1 MKNLLSIRTLSVVG
15 MLMVIIHC
23 GYAQEEEK
31 EDEDYMFE
39 MSLEELLQVE
49 VTTAS
54 NRAEK
59 LNKAPA
65 TIIVVT
71 EQEINERGYLELY
84 DVLNDLPGFDLS
96 RAFGDDNY
104 YAYIRGYRKT
114 TSDQMLLMI
123 DGIIMNHLY
132 NNNMNAYAMY
142 PLQNIKQIE
151 VVYGPASAIYGP
163 NAFTGV
169 INIITKKDKG
179 SSVLAS
185 TGQNNTN
192 IVDLHFSQTADDL
205 SINLSGRLYQSDGP
219 DLEGRTPM
227 LEEELFTNPYYW
239 GDFAQTDF
247 TGYNSA
253 IESNFINASVGF
265 KGLTVGWTNYFYE
278 SGLGSEFAG
287 GTSLNAGMW
296 QFQENTFYGR
306 YEVSN
311 DKLSSKTLLRYRRS
325 DIPGSSTFLWRWL
338 TQGADTVVVAPG
350 NSLTGYGLEQDIPNN
365 GTADETYVVDV
376 NYQYAE
382 YWQANNAGFSFFQ
395 DFTYNASTDLVVNF
409 GIKYDRRV
417 LNRDYVINTSEVGRE
432 YIHRLDDP
440 TRTPLNPAVISS
452 FPFPARPD
460 DATIDQENHNT
471 LDDRGAYI
479 QAQYSPSSVVTVVG
493 GLRYDYNSAWKE
505 VWSPRIGIVAQPSNE
520 FVAKAFFGTAFLEP
534 SARILYGGWQG
545 SLSNDNLEPEKM
557 RTFEVSA
564 AYTKSIWSVGLNAF
578 YNTAPDAIGQ
588 VRVPGVGR
596 VPVNLG
602 SRRMFGLEANG
613 KVLISNKGSFLSKF
627 RGDLYVSYINSEED
641 LSDTGDFVETGNM
654 APIKVKAILTGH
666 ILDRMSISLQ
676 NRYISEINTV
686 SSNPLGTIDAFFV
699 TDAFIQYNNLL
710 AEGISLGMKVYNI
723 LDVDYFHPGY
733 RDADAGEESVNHALL
748 NTSWYNSRLPQ
759 PGRTFMVTLKYN
771 F

>member
-1 MKNLLSIRTLSVVG
+1 MKHLQLLRLFFIGAFFALSQV
-15 MLMVIIHC
+15 
-23 GYAQEEEK
+23 GYAQEEQT
-31 EDEDYMFE
+31 EDENFMFE
-39 MSLEELLQVE
+39 MTLEELLQVE

-65 TIIVVT
+65 TIIVIT

-84 DVLNDLPGFDLS
+84 DVLHDLPGFDLS

-104 YAYIRGYRKT
+104 YAYVRGYRKT

-132 NNNMNAYAMY
+132 NNNMNGYAQY
-142 PLQNIKQIE
+142 PLQNVKQIE
-151 VVYGPASAIYGP
+151 IVYGPASAIYGP

-169 INIITKKDKG
+169 INLITKKEG
-179 SSVLAS
+179 ESSVLTS
-185 TGQNNTN
+185 VGQNNTN
-192 IVDLHFSQTADDL
+192 IIDLHFSQKVDEL
-205 SINLSGRLYQSDGP
+205 SINMSGRLYQSAGP

-247 TGYNSA
+247 TGYNSP
-253 IESNFINASVGF
+253 IESNFLNTSVSF
-265 KGLTVGWTNYFYE
+265 KGLTVGLINFFYE

-287 GTSLNAGMW
+287 GTSLNAGTW
-296 QFQENTFYGR
+296 QFKENTIYGK

-325 DIPGSSTFLWRWL
+325 DIPGSAAFLWRWL
-338 TQGADTVVVAPG
+338 EQGTDTVVVAPG
-350 NSLTGYGLEQDIPNN
+350 GTLTDYGLNIPNT
-365 GTADETYVVDV
+365 GATDETYVVDE

-382 YWQANNAGFSFFQ
+382 YWQANNAGFSLFQ
-395 DFTYNASTDLVVNF
+395 DFAYNAASNLIVNF
-409 GIKYDRRV
+409 GFKYDRRI
-417 LNRDYVINTSEVGRE
+417 LNRDYVINTSEVVRP

-440 TRTPLNPAVISS
+440 DRTPLNEAVEST

-460 DATIDQENHNT
+460 DATLDQENHNT
-471 LDDRGAYI
+471 LDDRGIYA
-479 QAQYSPSSVVTVVG
+479 QAQYSPSEAITLVG
-493 GLRYDYNSAWKE
+493 GLRYDYNSVWKE
-505 VWSPRIGIVAQPSNE
+505 VWSPRIGVVAQPAPG

-545 SLSNDNLEPEKM
+545 SLSNDDLVPEKM

-564 AYTKSIWSVGLNAF
+564 AYTKNIWSAGLNMF

-602 SRRMFGLEANG
+602 SRKMIGVEANG
-613 KVLISNKGSFLSKF
+613 KVLLTNQGSFLSKF
-627 RGDLYVSYINSEED
+627 RGDLYVSYIKSEED
-641 LSDTGDFVETGNM
+641 LGDTGDFEETGNM
-654 APIKVKAILTGH
+654 APIKVKAILTGF
-666 ILDRMSISLQ
+666 IKDRLSISLQ

-686 SSNPLGTIDAFFV
+686 KTNPLGKIDPYFV
-699 TDAFIQYNNLL
+699 NDLYVQYNDVLV
-710 AEGISLGMKVYNI
+710 EGISLGMKVYN
-723 LDVDYFHPGY
+723 LFDVNYFHPGY
-733 RDADAGEESVNHALL
+733 RDADAGESGVDNALL

-759 PGRTFMVTLKYN
+759 PERTFMFTFKYS